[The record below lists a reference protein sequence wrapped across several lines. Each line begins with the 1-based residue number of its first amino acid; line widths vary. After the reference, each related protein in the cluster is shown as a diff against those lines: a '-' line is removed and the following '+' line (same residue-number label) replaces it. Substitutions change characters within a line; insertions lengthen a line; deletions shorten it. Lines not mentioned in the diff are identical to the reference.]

1 MRKKRQSFFFPLPSN
16 ELGNTQNEAPN
27 NDGKPLAWGSQQPQP
42 LLVVLRRGFNPNPR
56 PFPSPG
62 EGMQPLASAR
72 SVTKVSARSLRYPRP
87 IRESRGDFLRN
98 RVAIVYV
105 RSAHLNAK
113 SHPIL
118 VLVATAYAGFARV
131 TLTLLYG
138 NVSTFDQRSKIRLS
152 ERNAKE
158 KTKFFLSIPEREYLR
173 PKVKGTVKHDKPQ
186 TLNLKP

>member
-16 ELGNTQNEAPN
+16 ELCYTQNEAPN
-27 NDGKPLAWGSQQPQP
+27 NNFAKPLAWGFHQPQP
-42 LLVVLRRGFNPNPR
+42 LLHKKGLQPQPKALPLSRGR
-56 PFPSPG
+56 D
-62 EGMQPLASAR
+62 ATAR
-72 SVTKVSARSLRYPRP
+72 MLARSLRYPRP
-87 IRESRGDFLRN
+87 IRESRGDSLRN

-138 NVSTFDQRSKIRLS
+138 NVSIFDRRSKIRLS

-158 KTKFFLSIPEREYLR
+158 KTKFFLSIPERKYLR
-173 PKVKGTVKHDKPQ
+173 RSQ
-186 TLNLKP
+186 RYE

>member
-72 SVTKVSARSLRYPRP
+72 SVTKVSATHQRVAGRFPTQQSCDCLCSLRSPQCEKPSNFGSCCNCLCGLCPRHSNFV
-87 IRESRGDFLRN
+87 IW
-98 RVAIVYV
+98 
-105 RSAHLNAK
+105 K
-113 SHPIL
+113 
-118 VLVATAYAGFARV
+118 
-131 TLTLLYG
+131 
-138 NVSTFDQRSKIRLS
+138 
-152 ERNAKE
+152 
-158 KTKFFLSIPEREYLR
+158 REYLR
-173 PKVKGTVKHDKPQ
+173 PKVKDTIK
-186 TLNLKP
+186 